1 MPDKDVDEQFAAIM
15 AHWDDVALGIDPVG
29 DPLADEGEGTDGES
43 APTGGPRDGS
53 DLGRSPGTDD
63 AAPRSATV
71 AEPGPPS
78 EAMNARPTAPTLP
91 PAPPNPAPPA
101 DGKTPGPTTAPGP
114 LPDDDAPPV
123 IGSGWRQHDP
133 PDVEEHFVPPPPA
146 PLPSAD
152 DKHFWLMLVGLIGG
166 PLLFLY
172 LILFARDG
180 NGWWMMFALGMA
192 IAGFVLLVL
201 RQPTQ
206 RDENDD
212 GVRL

>member
-15 AHWDDVALGIDPVG
+15 AHWDDVALGLDPLG
-29 DPLADEGEGTDGES
+29 DPLADDGAAADGGAE
-43 APTGGPRDGS
+43 TGPAAV
-53 DLGRSPGTDD
+53 
-63 AAPRSATV
+63 AAPGSQPA
-71 AEPGPPS
+71 
-78 EAMNARPTAPTLP
+78 
-91 PAPPNPAPPA
+91 PAPPPTAEPTAAPQTSPSSEGTAPHPAT
-101 DGKTPGPTTAPGP
+101 DPGP
-114 LPDDDAPPV
+114 LPADDAPPV
-123 IGSGWRQHDP
+123 ILSGWRQHAP

-146 PLPSAD
+146 PLPSAE
-152 DKHFWLMLVGLIGG
+152 DKHFWLMMVGLIGG

-180 NGWWMMFALGMA
+180 NGWWMMFALGMG

-201 RQPTQ
+201 RQPAE

>member
-15 AHWDDVALGIDPVG
+15 AHWDDVALGIDPFG
-29 DPLADEGEGTDGES
+29 DPLADDGDRTPEVADS
-43 APTGGPRDGS
+43 S
-53 DLGRSPGTDD
+53 EVDLGGVPHGTAEPDTTPPPATAQPAASSPPPVTAPPSAADTATP
-63 AAPRSATV
+63 AAP
-71 AEPGPPS
+71 PS
-78 EAMNARPTAPTLP
+78 DRMPVRPAAAPQ
-91 PAPPNPAPPA
+91 
-101 DGKTPGPTTAPGP
+101 P

-123 IGSGWRQHDP
+123 VGSGWRQHDP

-152 DKHFWLMLVGLIGG
+152 DKHFWLMMVGLIGG

-201 RQPTQ
+201 RQPAE